1 MHFVYNWLL
10 RMLTPLVLLRLV
22 WRGFRNHAYWSRWSE
37 RFAINLNLPDRPRLW
52 IHAVSVGEV
61 RAAIPLVRELR
72 DRYPDHA
79 ILITTMTPTGSAQ
92 VRSAFGDQ
100 VEHCYVPY
108 DLPSV
113 VNRFLNQA
121 NPRLALIMETELW
134 PNLFHACGRREIPL
148 VVSNVRMSEKSLKG
162 YMKVKSFA
170 SSTLSQVR
178 VFACQGEQ
186 DAHRMLQIGALKQ
199 QIKVTGSLKFE
210 YRFPA
215 SLTEQGDILR
225 QHWGAARLVWTAA
238 STREG
243 EEEFV
248 FSAYKELKNIF
259 SDLLLV
265 VVPRHPERFNHV
277 VRLAEQ
283 TGFSVQRR
291 SEHPNTI
298 DESTDIL
305 VGDTMGELLL
315 FISSSDVVY
324 MGGSLVKTGGHNLLE
339 PAAAG
344 KPVVFGPHMF
354 NFEEISRMVL
364 ECGAGAQ
371 IDSPSE
377 LAPLIEMY
385 LRNTDLRYTAGQAGK
400 DLIENN
406 RGALVNNL
414 EIINSIYPVR

>member
-1 MHFVYNWLL
+1 M
-10 RMLTPLVLLRLV
+10 
-22 WRGFRNHAYWSRWSE
+22 
-37 RFAINLNLPDRPRLW
+37 
-52 IHAVSVGEV
+52 
-61 RAAIPLVRELR
+61 
-72 DRYPDHA
+72 
-79 ILITTMTPTGSAQ
+79 
-92 VRSAFGDQ
+92 
-100 VEHCYVPY
+100 
-108 DLPSV
+108 
-113 VNRFLNQA
+113 
-121 NPRLALIMETELW
+121 
-134 PNLFHACGRREIPL
+134 
-148 VVSNVRMSEKSLKG
+148 
-162 YMKVKSFA
+162 
-170 SSTLSQVR
+170 
-178 VFACQGEQ
+178 
-186 DAHRMLQIGALKQ
+186 
-199 QIKVTGSLKFE
+199 
-210 YRFPA
+210 
-215 SLTEQGDILR
+215 
-225 QHWGAARLVWTAA
+225 
-238 STREG
+238 
-243 EEEFV
+243 
-248 FSAYKELKNIF
+248 KNIF

-400 DLIENN
+400 DLIEKN
-406 RGALVNNL
+406 RGALANNL